1 MTWSAISP
9 LVRTAVIVSD
19 LERSLAFYGEL
30 LGLSDCY
37 FEGTLDD
44 PSIAPLLGL
53 DEFSHTEV
61 AILKAAPPAV
71 GMVGLFQ
78 ISPPPPTLERSQGG
92 IRAGETCLVF
102 YVADLRALC
111 DKLEQGGHTIVRY
124 PAPLKIRD
132 DFQSSE
138 MTFRDPDGVMINC
151 IERDPESVWQER
163 QVPGPA
169 ASA

>member
-1 MTWSAISP
+1 MTSPPISP

-19 LERSLAFYGEL
+19 LERSSAFYRDL
-30 LGLSDCY
+30 LGLSDCC

-44 PSIAPLLGL
+44 PGIAPLLGL
-53 DEFSHTEV
+53 DEFSHTQV

-78 ISPPPPTLERSQGG
+78 ISPPPPTLEKCQGG
-92 IRAGETCLVF
+92 IRVGEACLVF
-102 YVADLRALC
+102 YVADLRMLC
-111 DKLEQGGHTIVRY
+111 GKLEQGGHTIVRY
-124 PAPLKIRD
+124 PVPLKIRD

-138 MTFRDPDGVMINC
+138 MTFRDPDGVLINC

-163 QVPGPA
+163 QVPGPEA
-169 ASA
+169 